1 MHSTLTHNPHD
12 RTKTSC
18 CLNFIGWV
26 SSRCFLFHSLLA
38 TNTLWHWNSPTHIMA
53 SLTLAPLSHS
63 PTSLSSNTSTQ
74 RVTKKQSFQ
83 SPTRRRLLVN
93 GKEYQSRRRR
103 SLVLRRSA
111 VDDVP
116 VLDPPPPP
124 PPNSSETDKT
134 ELIASLK
141 LKLLVSFSI
150 LWTRSS
156 FFSVCSPFAAILV
169 NWVLLN
175 FVFFFLGF
183 RYSYFADTV
192 EFCLKFVL
200 LMQFMYWLIRI
211 V

>member
-1 MHSTLTHNPHD
+1 MHSTLTQNQHD

-26 SSRCFLFHSLLA
+26 SSHYFLFHSLLA

-53 SLTLAPLSHS
+53 SLTLTPLSHS

-74 RVTKKQSFQ
+74 RVTKKLSFQ

-93 GKEYQSRRRR
+93 GKEYRSRRR

-124 PPNSSETDKT
+124 PPDSSESDKT
-134 ELIASLK
+134 EFIASLK

-150 LWTRSS
+150 LWTGWSNFS
-156 FFSVCSPFAAILV
+156 FCAPFATFLV
-169 NWVLLN
+169 KWVILN
-175 FVFFFLGF
+175 FVFFPLSF
-183 RYSYFADTV
+183 RSADFADTV
-192 EFCLKFVL
+192 EFCLMFVL

-211 V
+211 F

>member
-1 MHSTLTHNPHD
+1 MHSALTHNQHD
-12 RTKTSC
+12 RTKTGC

-26 SSRCFLFHSLLA
+26 SSHYFLFHSLLA
-38 TNTLWHWNSPTHIMA
+38 TNTRRHWNSPTHIMA

-63 PTSLSSNTSTQ
+63 PTFLSSSTSTQ
-74 RVTKKQSFQ
+74 GVTKNLSFP

-93 GKEYQSRRRR
+93 GKEYQSRRR

-124 PPNSSETDKT
+124 PPDCSESDKT

-175 FVFFFLGF
+175 FVFFFPRF
-183 RYSYFADTV
+183 
-192 EFCLKFVL
+192 
-200 LMQFMYWLIRI
+200 
-211 V
+211 